1 MSTAHKIAITVVV
14 LFIGLAATPAA
25 VTAVE
30 FPSNDAD
37 WQKSYSSNDDANGGG
52 FTPIKTVYVDSGAD
66 NIQFRAVL
74 DNSTLDND
82 GLEGDKD
89 ALQI

>member
-37 WQKSYSSNDDANGGG
+37 WQKSYSSNDDANGGCERR
-52 FTPIKTVYVDSGAD
+52 VAD
-66 NIQFRAVL
+66 NNVGGIAFIGSRLV
-74 DNSTLDND
+74 
-82 GLEGDKD
+82 ERVC
-89 ALQI
+89 